1 MKEIVFMRHGKAE
14 KGYNKVDFDRE
25 LYSPRITDL
34 KLSAERLKSDFKPD
48 LILSSSAVRT
58 KETTINVVEFA
69 DWKDVEVQFLEKFY
83 NAEMEVLI
91 EELSFLPNTIQR
103 VMLVGHN
110 PSITE
115 TAFNFC
121 FLPRTLRL
129 YYISVGSFVRLK
141 LDMENWSEIGE
152 FKNKGIYVDN
162 LSHKEM

>member
-58 KETTINVVEFA
+58 KESTKHVVEFA
-69 DWKDVEVQFLEKFY
+69 EWQDVEVHFLEKFY
-83 NAEMEVLI
+83 NTEMEVLI
-91 EELSFLPNTIQR
+91 EELSLLPNTIQS
-103 VMLVGHN
+103 VMIVGHN
-110 PSITE
+110 FSLTE

-121 FLPRTLRL
+121 FPPRMN
-129 YYISVGSFVRLK
+129 YISVGSFVRLK

-152 FKNKGIYVDN
+152 FTNKGIYVDS